1 MAKISSITLSY
12 VSAEDR
18 IHFAALLGDARTVRM
33 WLTQRLARLL
43 VRALANHM
51 EKAEGIPLP
60 IVRDAM
66 MAQEQ
71 AQAVSSIKPSRPVV
85 ADPDV
90 PVHLVT
96 NITLKLS
103 AEKIGLLFES
113 DLDFQPSIV
122 LDRTLVRQWLSMLH
136 RQFETAS
143 WPLDIWPE
151 WMIEGNAAPA
161 SGATRH

>member
-1 MAKISSITLSY
+1 
-12 VSAEDR
+12 
-18 IHFAALLGDARTVRM
+18 M
-33 WLTQRLARLL
+33 WLTQRLARSL

-60 IVRDAM
+60 TVRDAM
-66 MAQEQ
+66 LAQEQ
-71 AQAVSSIKPSRPVV
+71 AQAVSGIKPTQPVA
-85 ADPDV
+85 ADPDA
-90 PVHLVT
+90 PIHLVA

-103 AEKIGLLFES
+103 AEHVGLFFES

-136 RQFETAS
+136 RQFETAA
-143 WPLDIWPE
+143 WPIDVWPV
-151 WMIEGNAAPA
+151 WMLEGNAAPA

>member
-1 MAKISSITLSY
+1 MAKITSITLSY
-12 VSAEDR
+12 VQAEDR
-18 IHFAALLGDARTVRM
+18 IHFASLLDDARTVRM

-60 IVRDAM
+60 TVRDAM

-71 AQAVSSIKPSRPVV
+71 AQAVSNIKPSRPVV
-85 ADPDV
+85 TDPDV

-103 AEKIGLLFES
+103 AEKIGLFFES

-143 WPLDIWPE
+143 WPLDVWPE

-161 SGATRH
+161 SSATRH